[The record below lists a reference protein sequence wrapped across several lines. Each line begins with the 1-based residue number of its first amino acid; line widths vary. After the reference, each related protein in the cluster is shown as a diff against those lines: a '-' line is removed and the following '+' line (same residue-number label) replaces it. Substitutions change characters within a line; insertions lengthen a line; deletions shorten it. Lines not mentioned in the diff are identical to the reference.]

1 MTTYNILYKGNKIV
15 SLLTEEEYMNTM
27 QDLAIEYYNTGSPDP
42 SELKT
47 EMIEEN

>member
-1 MTTYNILYKGNKIV
+1 MTTYNILCKGRKIYT
-15 SLLTEEEYMNTM
+15 SLTEEEYMNTM
-27 QDLAIEYYNTGSPDP
+27 MDLAIEYYENGSPSP